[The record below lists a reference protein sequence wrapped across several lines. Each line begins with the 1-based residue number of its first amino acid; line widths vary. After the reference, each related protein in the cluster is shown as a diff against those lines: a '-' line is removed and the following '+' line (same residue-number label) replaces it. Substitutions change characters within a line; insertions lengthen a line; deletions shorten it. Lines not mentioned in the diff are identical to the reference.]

1 MNNNTITR
9 SAIHLYA
16 HALRQ
21 NRATIIDE
29 YTRLLETELGRMFP
43 ALKEKS
49 EDGVQDWAYDILEC
63 DSKVEVDATLDR
75 ISDILRQQV
84 DDTRICE
91 ICGNHNVDIDDLF
104 GQNHIRCVQNKT
116 VHEVK
121 LHELQ
126 KQITMSQNTLNDIK
140 SMISSHVNKEC

>member
-49 EDGVQDWAYDILEC
+49 EDGVQDWAYDILDC
-63 DSKVEVDATLDR
+63 DSKHEVDVTLDR
-75 ISDILRQQV
+75 ISDILMQQV
-84 DDTRICE
+84 DDTRICK
-91 ICGNHNVDIDDLF
+91 ICGKYNTDIDDLF
-104 GQNHIRCVQNKT
+104 GQNHIRCVQNET
-116 VHEVK
+116 IHELK

-140 SMISSHVNKEC
+140 SMISSYNNKEC

>member
-91 ICGNHNVDIDDLF
+91 ICGKNNVDIDDLF
-104 GQNHIRCVQNKT
+104 GQNHIRCVQNEKL
-116 VHEVK
+116 HELK

-126 KQITMSQNTLNDIK
+126 KQITMLQNTLNDIK

>member
-91 ICGNHNVDIDDLF
+91 ICGKNNVDIDDLF
-104 GQNHIRCVQNKT
+104 GQNHIRCVQN
-116 VHEVK
+116 EK